1 MQGQRQPWKYSKEE
15 KKPMPNK
22 KVIIVGASGHGKVI
36 ADIVHKSGDE
46 VIGFLDDDS
55 TKKEIHQI
63 PVLGKIKDTQ
73 RYKDDFY
80 FIIGIGDN
88 QIRKKIAESNP
99 DLNYYTAIHPTAVIG
114 EGVRIG
120 NGTAVMAGVVINVDA
135 DIGEHCI
142 INTSA
147 VTEHECV
154 IGNYT
159 HISPQA
165 CLCGNVHVGEECHI
179 GAGATVINNCY
190 ITENT
195 IIGAE
200 SAVVQ
205 NITES
210 GTYAGVPV
218 RRVG

>member
-1 MQGQRQPWKYSKEE
+1 MPE
-15 KKPMPNK
+15 KKVM
-22 KVIIVGASGHGKVI
+22 IIGASGHGKVI
-36 ADIVHKSGDE
+36 ADIIHQSGDQ
-46 VIGFLDDDS
+46 VMGFLDDDP

-63 PVLGKIKDTQ
+63 PVLGKIEDTQ
-73 RYKDDFY
+73 KYKDDFC

-88 QIRKKIAESNP
+88 QIRKEIAESNP
-99 DLNYYTAIHPTAVIG
+99 ALNYYTAIHPTAVIG

-147 VTEHECV
+147 VIEHECV
-154 IGNYT
+154 IGDYT

-179 GAGATVINNCY
+179 GAGVTVINNLSICLKC
-190 ITENT
+190 T
-195 IIGAE
+195 IGIGA
-200 SAVVQ
+200 VVVS
-205 NITES
+205 NIEKQ
-210 GTYAGVPV
+210 GIYIGNPAKEK
-218 RRVG
+218 